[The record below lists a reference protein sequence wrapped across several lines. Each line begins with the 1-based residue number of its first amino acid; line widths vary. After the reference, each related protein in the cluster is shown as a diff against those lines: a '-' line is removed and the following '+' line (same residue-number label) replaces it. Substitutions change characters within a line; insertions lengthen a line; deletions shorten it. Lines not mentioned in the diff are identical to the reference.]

1 VPVVTQQ
8 RIPAGAAPAEI
19 DRLVREQVES
29 GGSLY
34 TLDTELLAELKPD
47 LILTQDLCRVCS
59 IDLEAVRGAVST
71 LRTPSGP
78 PRILSLNPHT
88 VEDVLE
94 DVLNVG
100 GAVDLARE
108 SREAVVRLRERMF
121 RALDHVNPYLA
132 GPNVAFLEWTD
143 PLFVPGHWTPQLVER
158 AGGRHPLNP
167 TVAAAG
173 AGTGSGPQA
182 AARKAGASRQVT
194 VEQLLRSEARALIVC
209 PCGVG
214 LDGADAMTAELARQ
228 EWWGDVPAVRSGR
241 VAIVD
246 GNQMFSR
253 PGPRL
258 VDGLEFLVGW
268 LNSVDSVIPRG
279 FPWRRWRG

>member
-1 VPVVTQQ
+1 MKYRYIESRPAAAAQTAGRRRVFRTKEKRMRVVSLLPSATEHLCLIGGRGALVGRSHECDFPPGLGEVPVVTQQ

-19 DRLVREQVES
+19 DRFVREQVES

-100 GAVDLARE
+100 
-108 SREAVVRLRERMF
+108 
-121 RALDHVNPYLA
+121 
-132 GPNVAFLEWTD
+132 
-143 PLFVPGHWTPQLVER
+143 
-158 AGGRHPLNP
+158 
-167 TVAAAG
+167 
-173 AGTGSGPQA
+173 
-182 AARKAGASRQVT
+182 
-194 VEQLLRSEARALIVC
+194 
-209 PCGVG
+209 
-214 LDGADAMTAELARQ
+214 
-228 EWWGDVPAVRSGR
+228 
-241 VAIVD
+241 
-246 GNQMFSR
+246 
-253 PGPRL
+253 
-258 VDGLEFLVGW
+258 
-268 LNSVDSVIPRG
+268 
-279 FPWRRWRG
+279 